1 MKSEEMIRVPT
12 LDIEA
17 IKEIL
22 PHRYPFLLVD
32 RITDI
37 EPGKRAVGIKNV
49 TANEQ
54 FFQGH
59 FPERAIMPGVLLIEV
74 MAQVGGIMILALPE
88 HRGKLAYIAS
98 VENAKFRRPIVPGDT
113 LVAVAD
119 LQRIIG
125 TMGKVK
131 CSLKVGEE
139 TAVEATIMF
148 ALVPNRD
155 GKKA

>member
-1 MKSEEMIRVPT
+1 MILPT

-32 RITDI
+32 RITEL

-49 TANEQ
+49 TANEP

-74 MAQVGGIMILALPE
+74 MAQVGGVMILALPE
-88 HRGKLAYIAS
+88 HRGKLAFLAA
-98 VENAKFRRPIVPGDT
+98 VDNVKFRRPIVPGDT
-113 LVAVAD
+113 LTAEAE

-131 CSLKVGEE
+131 CSMRVGDEA
-139 TAVEATIMF
+139 AVEATIMF
-148 ALVPNRD
+148 ALVPGGEPAANL
-155 GKKA
+155 

>member
-1 MKSEEMIRVPT
+1 MILPI

-32 RITDI
+32 RITEL

-49 TANEQ
+49 TFNEP

-74 MAQVGGIMILALPE
+74 MAQVGGVMILALPE
-88 HRGKLAYIAS
+88 HRGKLAFLAS
-98 VENAKFRRPIVPGDT
+98 VDNVKFRRPIVPGDT
-113 LVAVAD
+113 LIAEAE

-125 TMGKVK
+125 TMGKVR
-131 CSLKVGEE
+131 CSLRVGDEA
-139 TAVEATIMF
+139 AVEATIMF
-148 ALVPNRD
+148 ALVPSSEPAANL
-155 GKKA
+155 